1 MKKRKFFLTK
11 AIFDIYRNSLAYISS
26 RVAQFGI
33 GRGQWYFINHLL
45 FGRDGISQEQL
56 SKELFVDSAHTARA
70 VKKLED
76 GGFVFRKP
84 DLRDARKKNVYVT
97 EKAIAIKDDYHKLY
111 QDLNKIL
118 VDGFTP
124 EELKLVRSFFYRMRK
139 NIVSYMGNSER
150 DFPR

>member
-1 MKKRKFFLTK
+1 MV
-11 AIFDIYRNSLAYISS
+11 LAS
-26 RVAQFGI
+26 
-33 GRGQWYFINHLL
+33 QWYFINHLL
-45 FGRDGISQEQL
+45 FGRISQEQL
-56 SKELFVDSAHTARA
+56 PRNFVDSAHTARA
-70 VKKLED
+70 AKKLAMA
-76 GGFVFRKP
+76 GLFFVR
-84 DLRDARKKNVYVT
+84 LRDARKKNVYVT